1 MPPWPAKVHDQGVV
15 DTSPTSPAVQAW
27 GDPAIIAR
35 CGVAALG
42 PTTDQCID
50 VSGVSWVARELSDG
64 VAFTTFGTDP
74 AIEVLVP
81 KDYAPEPLV
90 LPAFAAAAKALPRN
104 ALTCS

>member
-1 MPPWPAKVHDQGVV
+1 MS
-15 DTSPTSPAVQAW
+15 TSPTSPAVHAW

-42 PTTDQCID
+42 PTTDPCID
-50 VSGVSWVARELSDG
+50 VSGVDWVARQLSDG

-81 KDYAPEPLV
+81 KVYAPEPLL
-90 LPAFAAAAKALPRN
+90 LPAFDAAAKALPRT
-104 ALTCS
+104 ALTCT